1 MPENQNNGARIAR
14 QKVVMYRAVLIT
26 VVRDNNKI
34 QGQDIQSRYFT
45 SKSKAVDALRGYA
58 EKRDEA
64 VESYCRYGKGSR
76 LDYFDLFVSLGV
88 YEESEGA
95 LLRTEQ
101 HPFLDV
107 MDGQVTDY
115 SEESPFQT
123 LP

>member
-1 MPENQNNGARIAR
+1 MPEGQNNGARIAR
-14 QKVVMYRAVLIT
+14 EKVVMYRAVMFT
-26 VVRDNNKI
+26 VLRDANKI
-34 QGQDIQSRYFT
+34 QEQDIQSRYFT
-45 SKSKAVDALRGYA
+45 SKGKAVDALRRYA

-64 VESYCRYGKGSR
+64 VESYRNYGEGMR

-95 LLRTEQ
+95 LLRTKNYT
-101 HPFLDV
+101 FLDV